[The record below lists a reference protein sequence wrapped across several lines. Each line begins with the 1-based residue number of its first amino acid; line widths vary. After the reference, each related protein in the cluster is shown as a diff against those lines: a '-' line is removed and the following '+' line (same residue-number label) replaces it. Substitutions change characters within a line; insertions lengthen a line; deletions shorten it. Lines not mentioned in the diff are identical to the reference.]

1 MAKKFIW
8 LSDDC
13 YPRKGPK
20 LKKGETYSTDEFDD
34 PKRKVKGEDVVAEW
48 VRQKLARYTSDEK
61 PKEKKSN
68 GGK

>member
-8 LSDDC
+8 LDDPC

-20 LKKGETYSTDEFDD
+20 LEQGKTYSADEFDD
-34 PKRKVKGEDVVAEW
+34 PKRKVKGENSVAIW
-48 VRQKLARYTSDEK
+48 VSEKRAKYVSDEK